1 MIHRGSERVNGA
13 GNDSSGSSGA
23 PAAGAGAPA
32 GTSRAPQLGPG
43 REFDLI
49 RSFFSG
55 EELPLPAEVVV
66 GPGDDCAV
74 VTGGSIALSSDLMLE
89 GVHFRREW
97 LSAYEIGYRAAMVSL
112 SDLAAMAARPIGILV
127 SLGITPADEALSA
140 EIMQGARDA
149 AARGGAAVLG
159 GDLSRSL
166 GPIVLDV
173 CAVGEAA
180 EPILRSGA
188 IPGNEL
194 WVTGELGGAAAA
206 VRALLRGAEVDPI
219 GCTHFRRPV
228 ARTAE
233 AIWLA
238 ERGLIRAML
247 DISDGLAGDA
257 AHLARASGVAIV
269 LEPDAIP
276 LHPAVRHSA
285 ADEADAFEL
294 ALSGGEDYELCL
306 AVPAGALAPYLSEF
320 EKEFGIALTR
330 VGIVE
335 AGSGVLLRGAGGGRE
350 PLAFGGYQH
359 FRDL

>member
-1 MIHRGSERVNGA
+1 MNGA
-13 GNDSSGSSGA
+13 GSDSSGTSGA
-23 PAAGAGAPA
+23 PAASGAGAPA
-32 GTSRAPQLGPG
+32 AKSRAPQLGPG

-55 EELPLPAEVVV
+55 EELPLPAEVEV
-66 GPGDDCAV
+66 GAGDDCAV
-74 VTGGSIALSSDLMLE
+74 IVAGRIALSSDLSIE

-149 AARGGAAVLG
+149 AARSGGVVLG

-173 CAVGEAA
+173 CVVGEAA
-180 EPILRSGA
+180 EPVLRSGA
-188 IPGNEL
+188 LPGDEL

-206 VRALLRGAEVDPI
+206 VRALLAGAEVDPI
-219 GCTHFRRPV
+219 GCTHYRRPV

-233 AIWLA
+233 ATWLA
-238 ERGLIRAML
+238 ERSLLRAML

-285 ADEADAFEL
+285 TDPADSFEL

-306 AVPAGALAPYLSEF
+306 VVPPGALAPHLSEF
-320 EKEFGIALTR
+320 ENEFGIALTR
-330 VGIVE
+330 VGVIE
-335 AGSGVLLRGAGGGRE
+335 AGSGVLLRSSGGGRE

-359 FRDL
+359 FGEI